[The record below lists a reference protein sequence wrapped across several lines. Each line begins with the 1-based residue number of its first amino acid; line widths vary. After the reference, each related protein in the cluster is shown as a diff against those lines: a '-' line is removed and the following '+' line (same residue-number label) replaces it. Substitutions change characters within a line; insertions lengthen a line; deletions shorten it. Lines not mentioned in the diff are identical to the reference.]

1 LKARSERI
9 AAPGD
14 TRNANAGLTELRVVD
29 GYAKGS
35 LRRELAED
43 GAANR
48 GKHFR
53 GRETMMRGETVR
65 SCPVFEQTAQ
75 REGFGAF
82 GEALLGE
89 GWGAFSPELVD
100 G

>member
-1 LKARSERI
+1 
-9 AAPGD
+9 
-14 TRNANAGLTELRVVD
+14 
-29 GYAKGS
+29 
-35 LRRELAED
+35 
-43 GAANR
+43 
-48 GKHFR
+48 
-53 GRETMMRGETVR
+53 MMRGETVR